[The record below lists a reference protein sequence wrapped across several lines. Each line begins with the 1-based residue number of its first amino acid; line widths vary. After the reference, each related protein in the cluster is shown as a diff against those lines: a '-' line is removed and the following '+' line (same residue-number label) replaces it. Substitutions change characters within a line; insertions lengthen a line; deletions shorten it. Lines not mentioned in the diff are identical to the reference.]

1 MTIIVSEVQ
10 SRSDLKQWVTF
21 PLGLYRN
28 DPNYIPQ
35 LTREEL
41 DFFSAAKNPS
51 FKLAQAKLLLAHRN
65 GEMVGRVCGIIN
77 PLEAK
82 KLGFKRGRFGWFE
95 SGDDPEVAAALLGYL
110 EKWFVG
116 EGCREMTGPHGF
128 TDLDP
133 EGLLVEGF
141 DAQPTIAGSYNKP
154 YYPVLIEAL
163 GFKKEV
169 DYIETRL
176 EFPQEMPPLFQMME
190 KKLVAAA
197 QAEGYRL
204 VEGLTRRGVREYAGQ
219 FWEVLEASFENLY
232 GVTPLTDDQK
242 AFYEK
247 KYFGFIDPRFMQL
260 ALDGSGKLQGFF
272 LGLPSLSR
280 SFQLARGRLFPFGF
294 FHILRGFKRF
304 DTVDFYFAGIHPKA
318 NHRKIYPIMT
328 LGMWRALKAANVR
341 YLETNRE
348 LETNTTVVNLWS
360 RFVVVNRRRSRI
372 FRKELKS
379 AEFQSHSG

>member
-1 MTIIVSEVQ
+1 MTVAVLEVHEP
-10 SRSDLKQWVTF
+10 SDLKKWVDLPNT
-21 PLGLYRN
+21 LYQG
-28 DPNYIPQ
+28 DTHYIPQ
-35 LTREEL
+35 IIRQEL
-41 DFFSAAKNPS
+41 EFFSPAKNPS
-51 FKLAQAKLLLAHRN
+51 FRISKTKLLLARHGDR
-65 GEMVGRVCGIIN
+65 VLGRVCGIIN
-77 PLEAK
+77 TAETQ
-82 KLGFKRGRFGWFE
+82 KLGYQRGRFGWFE
-95 SGDDPEVAAALLGYL
+95 CVDDSEVAAALLQHL
-110 EKWFVG
+110 QRWFVE

-154 YYPVLIEAL
+154 YYPVLISAL
-163 GFKKEV
+163 GFRKEV

-176 EFPQEMPPLFQMME
+176 EFPQEMPPLFQMIA
-190 KKLVAAA
+190 KKVLPAAE
-197 QAEGYRL
+197 AEGYRL
-204 VEGLTRRGVREYAGQ
+204 VERLTRRGVKEYAGQ

-232 GVTPLTDDQK
+232 GVMPLTDDQK

-260 ALDGSGKLQGFF
+260 VVDRSGKLQGFF

-280 SFQLARGRLFPFGF
+280 SFQRAGGRLLPFGF

-304 DTVDFYFAGIHPKA
+304 DTVDFYFAGVHPQA
-318 NHRKIYPIMT
+318 NVKRIFPMMA

-348 LETNTTVVNLWS
+348 LETNTAVVNLWS
-360 RFVVVNRRRSRI
+360 RFEVLNRRRTRI
-372 FRKELKS
+372 FRKDLAPKP
-379 AEFQSHSG
+379 A

>member
-1 MTIIVSEVQ
+1 MSISVFEVQ
-10 SRSDLKQWVTF
+10 TRPDLKQWVAF

-28 DPNYIPQ
+28 DPNYVPQ

-41 DFFSAAKNPS
+41 EFFSAAKNPA
-51 FKLAQAKLLLAHRN
+51 FKLAQAKLLLARRN
-65 GEMVGRVCGIIN
+65 GEMVSRVCGIIN

-95 SGDDPEVAAALLGYL
+95 SVDDPEVAAALLGYL
-110 EKWFVG
+110 EEWFAA

-128 TDLDP
+128 SDLDP
-133 EGLLVEGF
+133 EGMLVEGF

-154 YYPVLIEAL
+154 YYPVLIAAL
-163 GFKKEV
+163 GFRKEV

-176 EFPQEMPPLFQMME
+176 EFPQEMPPLFQMIA
-190 KKLVAAA
+190 KKVLPAAE
-197 QAEGYRL
+197 AEGYRL
-204 VEGLTRRGVREYAGQ
+204 VERLTRRGVKEYAGQ
-219 FWEVLEASFENLY
+219 FWEVLEASFEHLF

-260 ALDGSGKLQGFF
+260 VVDRSGKLQGFF
-272 LGLPSLSR
+272 LGLPSLSS
-280 SFQLARGRLFPFGF
+280 SFQRAGGRLFPFGF

-304 DTVDFYFAGIHPKA
+304 DTVDFYFAGVHPQA
-318 NHRKIYPIMT
+318 NVKRIFPMMA

-348 LETNTTVVNLWS
+348 LETNTAVVNLWS
-360 RFVVVNRRRSRI
+360 RFEVLNRRRTRI
-372 FRKELKS
+372 FRKDLAPKP
-379 AEFQSHSG
+379 A

>member
-1 MTIIVSEVQ
+1 MTITVSEVQ

-51 FKLAQAKLLLAHRN
+51 FKLAQTKLLLARRN
-65 GEMVGRVCGIIN
+65 GEMMGRVCGIIN

-95 SGDDPEVAAALLGYL
+95 SVDDPEVAAALLGYL
-110 EKWFVG
+110 EEWFVG

-141 DAQPTIAGSYNKP
+141 DARPTIAGSYNKP
-154 YYPVLIEAL
+154 YYPVLIQAL
-163 GFKKEV
+163 GFQKEV

-260 ALDGSGKLQGFF
+260 VLDGSGKLQGFF

-280 SFQLARGRLFPFGF
+280 SFQLAGGRLFPFGF

-318 NHRKIYPIMT
+318 NHRKIYPMMT

>member
-1 MTIIVSEVQ
+1 
-10 SRSDLKQWVTF
+10 
-21 PLGLYRN
+21 LYRN
-28 DPNYIPQ
+28 DPNYVPQ

-51 FKLAQAKLLLAHRN
+51 FKLAPAKLLLARRN
-65 GEMVGRVCGIIN
+65 GEMAGRVCGIIN
-77 PLEAK
+77 PLEAE

-95 SGDDPEVAAALLGYL
+95 STDDPEVAAALLGYL
-110 EKWFVG
+110 EQWFVG

-141 DAQPTIAGSYNKP
+141 EARPTIAGSYNKP
-154 YYPVLIEAL
+154 YYAGLIQAL
-163 GFKKEV
+163 GFQKEV

-204 VEGLTRRGVREYAGQ
+204 VEGLTRRGAREYAGQ
-219 FWEVLEASFENLY
+219 FWKVLEASFENLY

-260 ALDGSGKLQGFF
+260 VMDGSGKLQGFF

-280 SFQLARGRLFPFGF
+280 SFQLAGGRIFPFGF

-304 DTVDFYFAGIHPKA
+304 DTVDFYFAGIDPQA
-318 NHRKIYPIMT
+318 NHRKIYPMMT

-360 RFVVVNRRRSRI
+360 RFSVVNRRRSRI
-372 FRKELKS
+372 FRKDLDS
-379 AEFQSHSG
+379 APHSAVR

>member
-1 MTIIVSEVQ
+1 MTIAVSEVQ
-10 SRSDLKQWVTF
+10 TRAELKQWVTF
-21 PLGLYRN
+21 PLGLYRG
-28 DPNYIPQ
+28 DPNYVPQ
-35 LTREEL
+35 LIREEL
-41 DFFSAAKNPS
+41 DFFSTAKNPS
-51 FKLAQAKLLLAHRN
+51 FKLAQAKLMLARRN
-65 GEMVGRVCGIIN
+65 GEVVGRVCGIFH

-82 KLGFKRGRFGWFE
+82 KLGYKRGRFGWFE
-95 SGDDPEVAAALLGYL
+95 SVDRPEVASALLGYL
-110 EKWFVG
+110 EKWFAS

-141 DAQPTIAGSYNKP
+141 DARPTIAGSYNKP

-163 GFKKEV
+163 GFQKEV

-176 EFPQEMPPLFQMME
+176 EFPQEMPPLFQMIA
-190 KKLVAAA
+190 KKVLPAA

-204 VEGLTRRGVREYAGQ
+204 VEGLNRKGVREYAGQ
-219 FWEVLEASFENLY
+219 FWNVLEASFENLY

-247 KYFGFIDPRFMQL
+247 KYFGLIDPRFLQL
-260 ALDGSGKLQGFF
+260 AVDGSGDLQGFF

-280 SFQLARGRLFPFGF
+280 SFQLAGGRLFPFGF
-294 FHILRGFKRF
+294 YHILRGFKRF
-304 DTVDFYFAGIHPKA
+304 DTVDFYFAGIHPQA
-318 NHRKIYPIMT
+318 NPKKVFPLMT

-348 LETNTTVVNLWS
+348 LETNTTVVNIWS
-360 RFVVVNRRRSRI
+360 RFSVVNRRRSRI
-372 FRKELKS
+372 FRKDLLAGPK
-379 AEFQSHSG
+379 

>member
-1 MTIIVSEVQ
+1 MTIAVSEVQ
-10 SRSDLKQWVTF
+10 TRSDLKQWVAF

-41 DFFSAAKNPS
+41 DFFSAPKNPS
-51 FKLAQAKLLLAHRN
+51 FKLAQAKLLLARRN
-65 GEMVGRVCGIIN
+65 GEMMGRVCGIIN

-95 SGDDPEVAAALLGYL
+95 SVDDPEVAAALLGYL
-110 EKWFVG
+110 EEWFVG

-141 DAQPTIAGSYNKP
+141 DARPTIAGSYNKS
-154 YYPVLIEAL
+154 YYPGLIEAL

-219 FWEVLEASFENLY
+219 FWDVLEASFENLY
-232 GVTPLTDDQK
+232 GVTPLTDELK

-280 SFQLARGRLFPFGF
+280 SFQLAGGRLFPFGF

-318 NHRKIYPIMT
+318 NHRKIYPMMT

-379 AEFQSHSG
+379 AEFQSHP

>member
-1 MTIIVSEVQ
+1 MEVAVIEVH
-10 SRSDLKQWVTF
+10 RPSDLKKWVDLPNT
-21 PLGLYRN
+21 LYRG
-28 DPNYIPQ
+28 DAHYVPQ
-35 LTREEL
+35 IIRQEL
-41 DFFSAAKNPS
+41 DFFSPAKNPS
-51 FKLAQAKLLLAHRN
+51 FKISETKLLLARR
-65 GEMVGRVCGIIN
+65 GERLVGRVCGIIHS
-77 PLEAK
+77 LETL
-82 KLGFKRGRFGWFE
+82 KLGYKRGRFGWFE
-95 SGDDPEVAAALLGYL
+95 SVDDPEVAAALIGYL
-110 EKWFVG
+110 EKWFSA
-116 EGCREMTGPHGF
+116 EGCREITGPHGF
-128 TDLDP
+128 SDLDP
-133 EGLLVEGF
+133 EGMLVEGF

-154 YYPVLIEAL
+154 YYPALIEAL
-163 GFKKEV
+163 GFQKEV

-219 FWEVLEASFENLY
+219 FWDVLEASFENLY

-260 ALDGSGKLQGFF
+260 VLDGSGKLQGFF
-272 LGLPSLSR
+272 IGLPSLSR
-280 SFQLARGRLFPFGF
+280 SFQLAGGRLFPFGF
-294 FHILRGFKRF
+294 FHILLGFKRF
-304 DTVDFYFAGIHPKA
+304 DTVDFYFAGIHPQA
-318 NHRKIYPIMT
+318 NHRKIYPMMT

-360 RFVVVNRRRSRI
+360 RFAVVNRRRTRI
-372 FRKELKS
+372 FRKDLS
-379 AEFQSHSG
+379 PTPS